1 MSTLTLKQI
10 ISATFAVIIVYLCA
24 YIILFGLYDV
34 TPKSDLI
41 VVPGNTVNPD
51 GSLSLRLRARMDR
64 AIKLFKDEKGTYL
77 LVSGAT
83 GEEGV
88 EESSAMKAYAE
99 SEGVP
104 GERIIVDSH
113 GINTD
118 ATAKNTAQF
127 LSASKLHSVI
137 IVSQFF
143 HLARMDLS
151 FSQHGVTQLG
161 HAHADYFEW
170 RDIYSLLRE
179 VVALPVYWATK

>member
-1 MSTLTLKQI
+1 MSTLTLKQLL
-10 ISATFAVIIVYLCA
+10 SLTFAIIIIWLFA

-34 TPKSDLI
+34 TPKSDVI
-41 VVPGNTVNPD
+41 VVAGNTVTPD
-51 GSLSLRLRARMDR
+51 GSLSPRLRARMDR

-77 LVSGAT
+77 FVSGAT

-118 ATAKNTAQF
+118 ATAKNAAQF
-127 LSASKLHSVI
+127 LAASKLQSVI

-151 FSQHGVTQLG
+151 FSQHGVARLG
-161 HAHADYFEW
+161 HAHADYYEW

-179 VVALPVYWATK
+179 IVALPVYWVTK